1 MKVKQS
7 TPKAAEVTVRL
18 TVDEAMALYRIV
30 GGEVPVEDTLIDTVR
45 NELAMELQENLGV

>member
-7 TPKAAEVTVRL
+7 EPKAAEVTVRL

-30 GGEVPVEDTLIDTVR
+30 GGEVPVEDTLVDTVR
-45 NELAMELQENLGV
+45 NELAMELQESLGV